1 MSESERI
8 RKIHSFVQKIRSSE
22 EMGVKYMQAWEEK
35 VLERE
40 EGREEGRK
48 EGRKEGRD
56 EGILLGT
63 GRSIEE
69 LLKELGP
76 VPEKLHKRILEE
88 KDLDTLNAWLKLAA
102 RASSV
107 DDFCFLL
114 DSREKM

>member
-40 EGREEGRK
+40 EGRE

-102 RASSV
+102 RAPSV
-107 DDFCFLL
+107 EDFCFLL

>member
-40 EGREEGRK
+40 EGRE
-48 EGRKEGRD
+48 EGRD

-107 DDFCFLL
+107 EDFCFLL

>member
-40 EGREEGRK
+40 EGRDK
-48 EGRKEGRD
+48 
-56 EGILLGT
+56 GILLGT

-107 DDFCFLL
+107 EDFCFLL

>member
-1 MSESERI
+1 MVAVSL
-8 RKIHSFVQKIRSSE
+8 KK
-22 EMGVKYMQAWEEK
+22 KKKEK
-35 VLERE
+35 EK
-40 EGREEGRK
+40 K
-48 EGRKEGRD
+48 EIGKGKDKRKEGRD

-107 DDFCFLL
+107 EDFCFLL